1 MDKRKWKIKDKKI
14 SKQSQYKFY
23 NQHGITLISL
33 VITIIIMVILASVS
47 LNATIGDNGIISKA
61 KVANMQYSMS
71 ALEEFLQSKYI
82 ELYTEMDS
90 QDTKLDY
97 LLNNLETRSYIQK
110 SKNGDCFFIDATTGN
125 VYYFIEKSALPD
137 DIKNTLVGGN
147 NSLTGKSIWADFNDI
162 YGITSD
168 LKVYYCGNNY
178 NDRLGANDEKTSI
191 NLSNKYVSGMEKGTN
206 WANAMGFEKDVSLA
220 DLTTVTELTITDDN
234 LDFSLAYNLGNLKRI
249 TFKNLVK
256 DNLNGINL
264 VNSLQYVYFDNCQI
278 NDYSAL
284 SSCTNLQYLYM
295 CLPKDMTEEI
305 ANTQVLNLCDLEKG
319 IGKADLQKLEYFGV
333 FGINETYR
341 DINYANYMG
350 KYSSLSK
357 LTDISPFANIS
368 SKKYIKYL
376 YLNGT
381 SIKSFKSL
389 EDFSNLKTIVMHNVN
404 GYENFE
410 GISNKPNLEYIYA
423 QYGTAYSFYGLENNI
438 KLRYLRVNNDSNLTT
453 LKGLI
458 NCNNLKVLYAYNCNL
473 GLNEEENKSEN
484 DALYALKDISLTN
497 INLEN
502 NKLKWVSYLKNCTNL
517 VELYLNGND
526 DMYGEDLVQIS
537 SLIQKCG
544 NNQSIPVKY
553 SLLLLDNNTTKLDL
567 KNEKINIDNFKT
579 LKGKTRLEKL
589 DLQNLKLTKTVAG
602 KETEIDTAE
611 YDSILNEVLSTLTNM
626 KNIRLSNISG
636 LNTITFVKSMQGLK
650 EIILSGTNVST
661 GTKDDKGNDT
671 GLELLNNI
679 DTMLSLEVDKSDID
693 LSKIT
698 QTLNRFS
705 SGYHNSS
712 NFFNGLYAL
721 KCTVKN
727 LQTLNNS
734 TCGLT
739 KLCLTAFP
747 NGEVADL
754 SNCITLKQY
763 SSLYEHHSGN
773 VKLPDSVEEM
783 YLDQS
788 YIYGSFPNNLKSIYF
803 HNTLTNDVLKN
814 LAQSCPNLESLQAG
828 CNNVTDLSCLST
840 AVFKDSLQTL
850 ILSGDS
856 SHQSSPIK
864 LINLNGLEGFSS
876 LNKLQ
881 IEYTELNDITGLKN
895 CPNLKELILRISK
908 IKSISSLNDLTSIE
922 KLTLDNNSIAS
933 LHGIE
938 NLKNMHTLDITKN
951 TVSDITQYEKNGSIK
966 TVTNASIIANL
977 HTNNGGKL
985 ERIYLE
991 NNPITELNE
1000 ISKLNWTSKSGF

>member
-1 MDKRKWKIKDKKI
+1 MDKRKDKEIQKQVQYNLK
-14 SKQSQYKFY
+14 SKK
-23 NQHGITLISL
+23 GITLIAL
-33 VITIIIMVILASVS
+33 VISIIVMLILAGVS

-284 SSCTNLQYLYM
+284 GSCTNLQYLYM

-319 IGKADLQKLEYFGV
+319 IGKADLSKLEYFGV
-333 FGINETYR
+333 FGVNETYR

-423 QYGTAYSFYGLENNI
+423 QYGTAYSLYGLENNI
-438 KLRYLRVNNDSNLTT
+438 KLRYLRVNDDSNLTT

-458 NCNNLKVLYAYNCNL
+458 NCNNLKVLYAHNCNL

-636 LNTITFVKSMQGLK
+636 LNTITFVKNMQGLK

-705 SGYHNSS
+705 LGYHSDLNYFNS
-712 NFFNGLYAL
+712 LYSL
-721 KCTVKN
+721 KCTIQN

-734 TCGLT
+734 ECGLT
-739 KLCLTAFP
+739 RLCL
-747 NGEVADL
+747 NRISDVNIVDL
-754 SNCITLKQY
+754 SNCTTLKKY
-763 SSLYEHHSGN
+763 SSIYGSGSI
-773 VKLPDSVEEM
+773 KLPNSVEEV
-783 YLDQS
+783 YLDET
-788 YIYGSFPNNLKSIYF
+788 YVYGNFPTSLKSIYC
-803 HNTLTNDVLKN
+803 HNVLTNDVLN
-814 LAQSCPNLESLQAG
+814 RLAQNCPNLEKIETD
-828 CNNVTDLSCLST
+828 CNNVTDVSCLKT
-840 AVFKDSLQTL
+840 AVFKNTLQSLKL
-850 ILSGDS
+850 RGDS

-864 LINLNGLEGFSS
+864 LMNLNGLDGFSS

-951 TVSDITQYEKNGSIK
+951 TVSDITQYEENGSIK

-977 HTNNGGKL
+977 HPNNGGKL